1 MHSTVIFTG
10 GTGGHVLPSVSFGN
24 YLIDNG
30 HKCILITDARGNKYT
45 NQFKGKIK
53 TIKASHL
60 TGGLFFKIV
69 GLVKLSMGFC
79 QSFLF
84 ILKIRPQ
91 IALSFGSYASLP
103 PSFAIKVLKKFIK
116 LNFYIHEQNSI
127 IGKSNKYFIN
137 NANKIFVNFEKDY
150 KLQNKYI
157 NKICVVGMPI
167 LKKNKINFNSDF
179 VLKNNKKFRF
189 FLYGGSQ
196 GSIPVLKCFEKLLAG
211 FTQDELKDIFFIIQC
226 PNIYFKD
233 LIKKI
238 KKYNIEYEIKDF
250 FENLSELLENTDL
263 IISRCG
269 AGTIN
274 DIIYYKIPSILI
286 PLPSAKDNHQY
297 ENATFLT
304 KQDCGIIIN
313 QNNFDLSKAL
323 NFIRLILKDSTKKN
337 QIKEKLNK
345 KIIYDTNKLMLDL
358 IKNEITK

>member
-1 MHSTVIFTG
+1 MHNIIVIFTG

-30 HKCILITDARGNKYT
+30 YKCILITDDRGKKYT
-45 NQFKGKIK
+45 NQFKGKVK

-60 TGGLFFKIV
+60 TGGFIFKTI
-69 GLVKLSMGFC
+69 GLVKLCMGFF

-84 ILKIRPQ
+84 ILKLRPQ
-91 IALSFGSYASLP
+91 VALSFGSYASLP
-103 PSFAIKVLKKFIK
+103 PSFAIKILKKFIK

-127 IGKSNKYFIN
+127 IGKSNRYLIK

-150 KLQNKYI
+150 KLKNKYRK
-157 NKICVVGMPI
+157 KIHVVGMPT
-167 LKKNKINFNSDF
+167 LKKNIRNYNSDSI
-179 VLKNNKKFRF
+179 LKNNKKYTF

-196 GSIPVLKCFEKLLAG
+196 GSIPILKCFEKILTV
-211 FTQDELKDIFFIIQC
+211 FTSDELNDIFFVIQC
-226 PNIYFKD
+226 PDIYFKD
-233 LIKKI
+233 LKKNIKKFNI
-238 KKYNIEYEIKDF
+238 KYEIKDF

-297 ENATFLT
+297 ENATFLS
-304 KQDCGIIIN
+304 KQDCGVIMN
-313 QNNFDLSKAL
+313 QDDFDSNKAL
-323 NFIRLILKDSTKKN
+323 NFIRLILKDNNKRK

-345 KIIYDTNKLMLDL
+345 YTIYDTNSLMLNL
-358 IKNEITK
+358 IKNETF